1 MPIPSYFPG
10 NVETPTEFLHHEEPT
25 PNNYKTQDTQTMT
38 KGTLSMIAAAAF
50 AVLGGTYLL
59 LSPNADGEGKKE
71 KETATTD
78 HQPTRW
84 TGPLPK
90 EVAEKFTQA
99 GTTAERLKW
108 VRDPTRMAPIVE
120 AFYGEGGLGNREEVV
135 DLKPMKALN
144 TPDVSYQRFQV
155 KLKGG
160 SSRLLAVIPGADG
173 AKVDFECYARHGSAS
188 WPNLLAGKATE
199 AEVVRLTIKPT
210 VHYKHTF
217 SDEDIW
223 RAFMANSPDLAD
235 PIYLYAR
242 RGSKEEKR
250 LINFKSQRPVRA
262 TLAIRSIKDSHQQR
276 QFEATAIHGRGWVV
290 VQPGGSPES

>member
-1 MPIPSYFPG
+1 M
-10 NVETPTEFLHHEEPT
+10 TLTELQHQED
-25 PNNYKTQDTQTMT
+25 KTSNDNTSQDAQTMT
-38 KGTLSMIAAAAF
+38 KKTLLMIAAAGL

-59 LSPNADGEGKKE
+59 LRPNANDGGKQD
-71 KETATTD
+71 KETTTD
-78 HQPTRW
+78 HQPTQW

-90 EVAEKFTQA
+90 EVAEKFSLA

-108 VRDPTRMAPIVE
+108 VRDPTRVTPLVE
-120 AFYGEGGLGNREEVV
+120 AFYGEGGLGSQEEVV
-135 DLKPMKALN
+135 DLKPMKPVN
-144 TPDVSYQRFQV
+144 TPDFAYQRFQV

-188 WPNLLAGKATE
+188 WPALLAGKATE
-199 AEVVRLTIKPT
+199 AEVVRVTIKPT

-217 SDEDIW
+217 ADEDTW
-223 RAFMANSPDLAD
+223 RAFIANSPDLED
-235 PIYLYAR
+235 PIYLYVR

-250 LINFKSQRPVRA
+250 LINFRSRSPVRA
-262 TLAIRSIKDSHQQR
+262 SLAIRSINDSHQQR
-276 QFEATAIHGRGWVV
+276 QFEVTAIHGRGWVI